1 MLVSIYLGYSTM
13 RVWLAEKSSF
23 GKDLAEALG
32 NPRPV
37 SGIMNCFDTDRGRV
51 VCASGHLIELA
62 KPEDYDPKY
71 AQWDIADLPIIPGT
85 WRLKEIEGKRR
96 WLESIRQGMIGA
108 TELVIATDAG
118 REGEYIAWLI
128 INHLG
133 LQRLPKM
140 RLWTS
145 GANQAAI
152 SKAVAGLLPYAEKFM
167 LAESAQIRAES
178 DWIEGMNLS
187 RLFTKRFAP
196 PGHQEPISIGRV
208 QTATLAII
216 VRRHREIKEFKP
228 REYREISVR
237 VTAGIHSVTLY
248 HRPPE
253 DDRIYDGV
261 KAMEM
266 SRRVNNLSA
275 PIIVESEDRSER
287 PPTLFESSSL
297 QIRAYNLWGWPA
309 ERTEAVAQALYEEH
323 KLISYPRTDGVHL
336 ADEQWH
342 DAKQTLANIATTP
355 GFAGIALRDA
365 AKFVELSAKVP
376 DSPVKRDTVFSS
388 VLLEKS
394 GADHHGIVPTVEKAD
409 LSKLNA
415 DEQRLYALIVRQY
428 LAQFLPDC
436 QYKQR
441 RMRWTADGIEFVGN
455 GRVITSPGWRVLY
468 SDIDDAA
475 ARVEQNE
482 NEVEDENQTLPP
494 IENGAMG
501 TGTYPKVISKVTR
514 APRQYTEGSIIA
526 VMRNLSTLA
535 KDPETKAILQAA
547 SSIGTKSTWG
557 ETIKKLKE
565 RLYIISSKGKLAP
578 TALGEDII
586 AFCEANVPKL
596 VSIETTAALER
607 MLMDVEK
614 GLMDPDKARLYLQT
628 RNVQAIKLCLA
639 ASDTTL
645 RSPEGGAKRA
655 PGTKKTFAPFADFPQ
670 GSWAIDIAPD
680 ALQQREEAKKMGARF
695 NGETKKWHI
704 PKDKATEAD
713 LRQRGW
719 LK

>member
-1 MLVSIYLGYSTM
+1 M

-32 NPRPV
+32 NPKPV
-37 SGIMNCFDTDRGRV
+37 AGIMNCFDTDRGRV

-71 AQWDIADLPIIPGT
+71 AQWDIADLPIIPGE
-85 WRLKEIEGKRR
+85 WRLKEIENKKK
-96 WLESIRQGMIGA
+96 WLDSIRKGMIGA

-128 INHLG
+128 INHIG
-133 LQRLPKM
+133 VKHLPKM

-152 SKAVAGLLPYAEKFM
+152 TKAVSSLLPYADKYM

-228 REYREISVR
+228 REYRELSIQVS
-237 VTAGIHSVTLY
+237 AGIHSVTLF

-253 DDRIYDGV
+253 GERLYDGV

-275 PIIVESEDRSER
+275 PVIVSSDERTER

-309 ERTEAVAQALYEEH
+309 ERTESIAQALYEEH

-342 DAKQTLANIATTP
+342 DVKQTLANIADTD
-355 GFAGIALRDA
+355 GFACISLRDT
-365 AKFVELSAKVP
+365 AKFVELSKNVP
-376 DSPVKRDTVFSS
+376 NSPVKRNSVFSS

-436 QYKQR
+436 EYQQR
-441 RMRWTADGIEFVGN
+441 RMSWTADGIEFVGH
-455 GRVITSPGWRVLY
+455 GRFIKSLGWRVLF
-468 SDIDDAA
+468 SQIDDAA
-475 ARVEQNE
+475 TRIEQND
-482 NEVEDENQTLPP
+482 NEVEDENQNLPN

-501 TGTYPKVISKVTR
+501 TGSYPKVISKVTR

-535 KDPETKAILQAA
+535 KDEQTKKILQSA

-565 RLYIISSKGKLAP
+565 RLYIISSRGKLSP
-578 TALGEDII
+578 TSLGEDII
-586 AFCEANVPKL
+586 TFCDSNVPKL
-596 VSIETTAALER
+596 VSIETTAALEQ
-607 MLMDVEK
+607 MLMDVERGK
-614 GLMDPDKARLYLQT
+614 TDPDQARLYLQT
-628 RNVQAIKLCLA
+628 RNIHAIKLCLA
-639 ASDTTL
+639 AADTTL
-645 RSPEGGAKRA
+645 RAPEGGAKRA
-655 PGTKKTFAPFADFPQ
+655 PGTKKTFAAYKDFPQ
-670 GSWAIDIAPD
+670 GSWAVDIAHD
-680 ALQQREEAKKMGARF
+680 AQAHREEVKAMGGRF

-704 PKDKATEAD
+704 PKDRASEGD

>member
-1 MLVSIYLGYSTM
+1 M

-23 GKDLAEALG
+23 GRDLAKALG
-32 NPRPV
+32 NEREVP
-37 SGIMNCFDTDRGRV
+37 GIMNAYDTAKGRV

-62 KPEDYDPKY
+62 KPEDYDPRY
-71 AQWDIADLPIIPGT
+71 AQWSIDDLPIIPDA
-85 WRLKEIEGKRR
+85 WRLKEIEAKKR
-96 WLESIRQGMIGA
+96 WLDSIRKGVVGA
-108 TELVIATDAG
+108 TEMVVATDAG

-152 SKAVAGLLPYAEKFM
+152 TRAVSNLLEYTDKYM
-167 LAESAQIRAES
+167 LAEAAQIRAES

-187 RLFTKRFAP
+187 RLFTKRFSP

-216 VRRHREIKEFKP
+216 VRRHREIREFKP
-228 REYREISVR
+228 REYRELSIR
-237 VTAGIHSVTLY
+237 VTAGIHSVTLH

-253 DDRIYDGV
+253 SDRIYDGV
-261 KAMEM
+261 EALEM
-266 SRRVNNLSA
+266 CRRVNNMEA
-275 PIIVESEDRSER
+275 PVIVESDDRAER

-309 ERTEAVAQALYEEH
+309 ERTETVAQALYEEH

-342 DAKQTLANIATTP
+342 DVKTTLGNIAGTP
-355 GFAGIALRDA
+355 GFSGVSLRDA
-365 AKFVELSAKVP
+365 AKFVDLADHVP
-376 DSPVKRDTVFSS
+376 PVPIKRNSVFSS
-388 VLLEKS
+388 ELLEKS

-436 QYKQR
+436 QYEQR
-441 RMRWTADGIEFVGN
+441 RISWTAGGIEFSAN
-455 GRVITSPGWRVLY
+455 GRNITAPGWRVLF
-468 SDIDDAA
+468 SDIDEAA
-475 ARVEQNE
+475 ARIEQNE
-482 NEVEDENQTLPP
+482 NEAEDEDQVLPP
-494 IENGAMG
+494 IERGAMG
-501 TGTYPKVISKVTR
+501 TGSYPKVITKVTR

-535 KDPETKAILQAA
+535 KDAETKAILQAA
-547 SSIGTKSTWG
+547 STIGTKSTWG

-565 RLYIISSKGKLAP
+565 RLYIISSKGKLSP
-578 TALGEDII
+578 TALGEDLIG
-586 AFCEANVPKL
+586 FCDTHVPKL
-596 VSIETTAALER
+596 VSIETTATLER
-607 MLMDVEK
+607 MLMDVER
-614 GLMDPDKARLYLQT
+614 GLMDTDKARRYLQT
-628 RNVQAIKLCLA
+628 RNINAIKQCLA
-639 ASDTTL
+639 APDMTL
-645 RSPEGGAKRA
+645 RAPEGGAKRA
-655 PGTKKTFAPFADFPQ
+655 PGAKPRTYSPFADFPQ
-670 GSWAIDIAPD
+670 GSWAVDIPVD
-680 ALQQREEAKKMGARF
+680 AQAQREEAKRMGARF
-695 NGETKKWHI
+695 NGETKRWHI
-704 PKDKATEAD
+704 PKDRATESD

-719 LK
+719 LQ